1 MHLVNNIKQ
10 SECVCLCAFGSPRA
24 FSIFVV
30 AFEQKSLETTGVSYC
45 IKRITRPQRDTTEAE
60 RERLNATIAWQL
72 IAFKSPTL
80 SIDVSCVL
88 SNLIFTFYERYT
100 TFVLFYRF
108 FFARNITAKIKEDS
122 ARNITSHFFF
132 FFTTSLVHLLRRERD
147 VSRYS
152 RETFLKKEN

>member
-1 MHLVNNIKQ
+1 MFDNSSGVNFENLNLRPQQKNVVPGHLVNNIKQ
-10 SECVCLCAFGSPRA
+10 FKCVCLCAFGSPRA

-60 RERLNATIAWQL
+60 RERPNATIAWQLL

-88 SNLIFTFYERYT
+88 SNLIFTFYECYT

-108 FFARNITAKIKEDS
+108 FSPAIS
-122 ARNITSHFFF
+122 Q
-132 FFTTSLVHLLRRERD
+132 
-147 VSRYS
+147 
-152 RETFLKKEN
+152 